1 MTTIYCS
8 LKLVTLLDVPRK
20 SKELNQDASDT
31 AGWNAMLFYLNKRK
45 CLLFMH
51 KPTLY
56 CFLALDIVKKDLIE
70 FNRFFLQHLTDQL
83 FADRLLS
90 EKTKSFLDSISE
102 NILLKPTD
110 NDKRIIGSM
119 NDCIYR
125 IRFYSQR
132 DDSQSL
138 NPTYIGRHLNETPM
152 GALKHA
158 FPVDMM
164 KVFIENQAVGKS

>member
-20 SKELNQDASDT
+20 SKELKQDVNDAT
-31 AGWNAMLFYLNKRK
+31 GWNSMLFYMNKRK

-56 CFLALDIVKKDLIE
+56 SFVSLDIVKKDLID

-90 EKTKSFLDSISE
+90 EKTKLFLDGINE
-102 NILLKPTD
+102 NIILKPPD
-110 NDKRIIGSM
+110 NDKRVIGSM

-125 IRFYSQR
+125 IRFYAQR
-132 DDSQSL
+132 DDPQSL
-138 NPTYIGRHLNETPM
+138 NPTYIGHHLNDTPM
-152 GALKHA
+152 GAIDHA
-158 FPVDMM
+158 FPIDMM
-164 KVFIENQAVGKS
+164 KKFIENQAVD